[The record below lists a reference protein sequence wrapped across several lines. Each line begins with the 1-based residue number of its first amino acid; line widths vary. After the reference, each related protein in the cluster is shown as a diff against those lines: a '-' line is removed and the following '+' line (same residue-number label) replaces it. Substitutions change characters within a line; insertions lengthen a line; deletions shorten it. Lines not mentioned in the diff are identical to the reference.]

1 VAIPDPLCLIRPT
14 FKGIIETYLMTNE
27 ELKKHTATYC
37 ATRPE
42 IVACYLFGS
51 RAVGKEHPD
60 SDVDVAFLLDNA
72 IPTVAYSDMKMTY
85 YSDLERALRL
95 DIHPLIMNDAG
106 EVVLGQVF
114 GNGEVVYQQNPE
126 ALRSFR
132 RRKLPLIAEF
142 SYYIDMRLNRLR
154 TRYGGEDRG

>member
-1 VAIPDPLCLIRPT
+1 
-14 FKGIIETYLMTNE
+14 MTAD
-27 ELKKHTATYC
+27 ELKKHIATYC

-51 RAVGKEHPD
+51 RAVGKERAG
-60 SDVDVAFLLDNA
+60 SDVDVAFLLDA
-72 IPTVAYSDMKMTY
+72 TILSTDYYGLKMSY
-85 YSDLERALRL
+85 YSGLERQLRL

-114 GNGEVVYQQNPE
+114 GKGEVIYQQNPE

-154 TRYGGEDRG
+154 LRYGGEARG

>member
-1 VAIPDPLCLIRPT
+1 
-14 FKGIIETYLMTNE
+14 MTNE
-27 ELKKHTATYC
+27 ELKKHAATYC

-51 RAVGKEHPD
+51 RAVGKERPG
-60 SDVDVAFLLDNA
+60 SDVDIAFLLDNA
-72 IPTVAYSDMKMTY
+72 IPTDTYSDLKMTY
-85 YSDLERALRL
+85 YSDLERVLRL

-106 EVVLGQVF
+106 EVVLSQVF
-114 GNGEVVYQQNPE
+114 GKGEVVYQQDPE
-126 ALRSFR
+126 ALRNFR

-154 TRYGGEDRG
+154 TRYGGEERG

>member
-1 VAIPDPLCLIRPT
+1 
-14 FKGIIETYLMTNE
+14 MTNE
-27 ELKKHTATYC
+27 EIKNHIAAYC

-51 RAVGKEHPD
+51 RAAGKERPG

-72 IPTVAYSDMKMTY
+72 IAPAAYFDLKMVFL
-85 YSDLERALRL
+85 SALGAVLRL
-95 DIHPLIMNDAG
+95 DIHPLIMNNAA

-114 GNGEVVYQQNPE
+114 GKGEVLYQNNTE
-126 ALRSFR
+126 ALRNFR
-132 RRKLPLIAEF
+132 RHKLPLIAEF

-154 TRYGGEDRG
+154 SRYGGEARG

>member
-1 VAIPDPLCLIRPT
+1 
-14 FKGIIETYLMTNE
+14 MTIE

-51 RAVGKEHPD
+51 RAVGKERAE
-60 SDVDVAFLLDNA
+60 SDVDIAFLLDKS
-72 IPTVAYSDMKMTY
+72 IPVDAYSDLKMTY
-85 YSDLERALRL
+85 YSGLERILRL

-114 GNGEVVYQQNPE
+114 GKGEVVYQQNPE

-142 SYYIDMRLNRLR
+142 SYYIDLQLNRMR

>member
-1 VAIPDPLCLIRPT
+1 
-14 FKGIIETYLMTNE
+14 MTTE
-27 ELKKHTATYC
+27 ELKTHIASYC

-42 IVACYLFGS
+42 IEACYLFGS
-51 RAVGKEHPD
+51 RAVGKERAG
-60 SDVDVAFLLDNA
+60 SDVDVAFLLDA
-72 IPTVAYSDMKMTY
+72 MISPTSYFDLKMAYS
-85 YSDLERALRL
+85 SGLERALRL

-114 GNGEVVYQQNPE
+114 GKGEVVYQQNPE

>member
-1 VAIPDPLCLIRPT
+1 
-14 FKGIIETYLMTNE
+14 MTNE

-51 RAVGKEHPD
+51 RSVGKERPG
-60 SDVDVAFLLDNA
+60 SDVDVAFLLDN
-72 IPTVAYSDMKMTY
+72 TVAAASYYDLKMSY
-85 YSDLERALRL
+85 YSELERALRL

-114 GNGEVVYQQNPE
+114 GKGEVVYQQNPE

-132 RRKLPLIAEF
+132 RRKLPMIAEF
-142 SYYIDMRLNRLR
+142 SYYIDMRMNSLR
-154 TRYGGEDRG
+154 SRYGGEARG